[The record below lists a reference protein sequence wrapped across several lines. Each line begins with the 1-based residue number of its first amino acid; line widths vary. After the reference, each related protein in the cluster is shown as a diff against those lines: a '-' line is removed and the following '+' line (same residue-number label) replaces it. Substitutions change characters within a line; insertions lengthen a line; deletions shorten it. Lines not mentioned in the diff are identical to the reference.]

1 MNQFPGSCIETV
13 KISYTKMGDSM
24 TQYERMV
31 KGLIYDPGDR
41 EILEEQLTYQDGL
54 WAFNQLRPGDIEKKQ
69 EYMRTVFAECG
80 ENSYIELPLR
90 ANWGGHHLHLGSGVY
105 INANLTLV
113 DDGHIYVANRVM
125 FGPNVTITT
134 ANHPIDPE
142 LRARGLQYNKD
153 VWIGEN
159 AWIGAGVII
168 LPGVHIGKNTVIGA
182 GSIVT
187 RDIPDHVVAVGNPCR
202 VMREVSE
209 RDRIYFNR
217 NEIIDWENLE

>member
-1 MNQFPGSCIETV
+1 MKRNRNTCAQC
-13 KISYTKMGDSM
+13 
-24 TQYERMV
+24 
-31 KGLIYDPGDR
+31 
-41 EILEEQLTYQDGL
+41 
-54 WAFNQLRPGDIEKKQ
+54 
-69 EYMRTVFAECG
+69 FAACG

-113 DDGHIYVANRVM
+113 DDGHIYVADRVM

-142 LRARGLQYNKD
+142 LRARGLEYNRD

-187 RDIPDHVVAVGNPCR
+187 RGIPDHVVAVGNPCR

-209 RDRIYFNR
+209 RDRTYFYR
-217 NEIIDWENLE
+217 DETIDWENLK

>member
-1 MNQFPGSCIETV
+1 
-13 KISYTKMGDSM
+13 
-24 TQYERMV
+24 
-31 KGLIYDPGDR
+31 
-41 EILEEQLTYQDGL
+41 
-54 WAFNQLRPGDIEKKQ
+54 
-69 EYMRTVFAECG
+69 MRTVFAECG

-113 DDGHIYVANRVM
+113 DDGHIYVADCVM

-187 RDIPDHVVAVGNPCR
+187 RDIPDHVVAIGNPCR

-209 RDRIYFNR
+209 RDRMYFNR
-217 NEIIDWENLE
+217 NEIIDWENLT

>member
-1 MNQFPGSCIETV
+1 
-13 KISYTKMGDSM
+13 M

-113 DDGHIYVANRVM
+113 DDGHIYVADRVM

-142 LRARGLQYNKD
+142 LRARGLQYN
-153 VWIGEN
+153 
-159 AWIGAGVII
+159 I